1 MVERRLMTT
10 RMRQGGPSRKE
21 VVLRMAERAERA
33 ARSFDSCTTPFLP
46 LSTWREV
53 DSFFKRRSDVLCAT
67 AGGHAQAERRML
79 LLGRPEVVEAKTMMT
94 MMTHHDGKEF
104 GWQEEILA
112 CLSIEGNFKFDKKRR
127 SHRHVL
133 GSILGTGID
142 RGTVGDIIIPD
153 LNEDEGDVQ
162 AIVSAD
168 MAPYLESQLTRIGR
182 VSVRCSRVP
191 LSEVHA
197 VAGDGDVTE
206 RAVTRTCSSSRVDAV
221 AALSFRVSRT
231 KAAEAV
237 RRGEVQLNWEPC
249 TRPGTLVEGGDVIT
263 YRGKGRSV
271 VLSVETNHRDRT
283 VVKFALYS

>member
-1 MVERRLMTT
+1 MTT

-21 VVLRMAERAERA
+21 VVLRMSERAERA

-53 DSFFKRRSDVLCAT
+53 DSFFKRRSDVFCAT

-168 MAPYLESQLTRIGR
+168 MAPYLESQLTRRLAGCLCAAQGCRCRRSMPLRATVTSLRGR
-182 VSVRCSRVP
+182 
-191 LSEVHA
+191 
-197 VAGDGDVTE
+197 
-206 RAVTRTCSSSRVDAV
+206 
-221 AALSFRVSRT
+221 
-231 KAAEAV
+231 
-237 RRGEVQLNWEPC
+237 
-249 TRPGTLVEGGDVIT
+249 
-263 YRGKGRSV
+263 
-271 VLSVETNHRDRT
+271 
-283 VVKFALYS
+283 